1 MAGTVHSGD
10 YVGGFVGRV
19 LNNNAEF
26 RNSHFTGTLEYSMV
40 TQQKGGFV
48 GIPTTTRFHD
58 CSSSGNINNNHIRIG
73 GFLGRSADVEFHR
86 CSYSGTIVSNLG
98 QLGGFAHW

>member
-19 LNNNAEF
+19 LDHNTVF
-26 RNSHFTGTLEYSMV
+26 RDSHFTGTLEFRMG

-48 GIPTTTRFHD
+48 GIPTSITQFFD
-58 CSSSGNINNNHIRIG
+58 CTSAGNINNNHIRIG
-73 GFLGRSADVEFHR
+73 GYLGRSVEAEFLR
-86 CSYSGTIVSNLG
+86 CSYSGNIMSV
-98 QLGGFAHW
+98 